1 MKFKKSLLLL
11 LILTFALGTA
21 LAACGGGNGNNN
33 GAEEAPPADTD
44 GDTTAPEAPAEDEI
58 AQGGTVQISM
68 FSAPAGVFNPVL
80 YNDSYEANVTEF
92 IFEGLVGLDTTLTWE
107 PNLAKDWSYEN
118 DNKTLVMELRDD
130 VYWHD
135 GEKFTAEDVK
145 FTYETIAHP
154 DYTGVREVFVANLVG
169 REEFKANPDD
179 LKGVEVTGDYQVK
192 FHFNEPNLLALRDA
206 SFDIIPKHIYE
217 NVAIATMAEAPET
230 LEYDQL
236 IGTGPFKAS
245 DWLAGEYY
253 SLERNEAY
261 WDGAPHLDGVVWR
274 IVNQDVAPGLL
285 ANGDIDIIMTPTGV
299 RASDYDY
306 VSAIPGIAIHEAPTF
321 GYQYLGFKLHHRTPE
336 DVAGSVRNPEN
347 WIVNG
352 KLQSVEL
359 RQAIMYA
366 IDRQGI
372 VDGFLEG
379 HGTVM
384 NAPFPPASWAFNA
397 EAVNEYAW
405 NQAKANELL
414 DAAGFLDVTG
424 DGFREDQNE
433 NELTLRLDYPTGNQ
447 VRELSAPVIKE
458 QLEEV
463 GLRVD
468 LRSPRDAGTH
478 FGAIADDEEGMDMY
492 LAGWGLATADP
503 DPKGIWDITAAYN
516 YNRWND
522 QKSQDLLDAAVKF
535 PEAFDQEYR
544 KDVYNEWAGHINNEL
559 PSAFLYAANDI
570 YAYNTRIQNV
580 IEGPTTITRHIHK
593 WYISE

>member
-1 MKFKKSLLLL
+1 MNFKKSILLLL
-11 LILTFALGTA
+11 VLTLALGTA
-21 LAACGGGNGNNN
+21 LAACGGGND
-33 GAEEAPPADTD
+33 AVETPPTT
-44 GDTTAPEAPAEDEI
+44 GDTTTPAPVETPTDEI
-58 AQGGTVQISM
+58 PQGGTVQLSM
-68 FSAPAGVFNPVL
+68 FSAPAGIFNPVL
-80 YNDSYEANVTEF
+80 YSDSYEANAIGF
-92 IFEGLVGLDTTLTWE
+92 IYEGLVQLDNTLTWE
-107 PNLAKDWSYEN
+107 PALAKDWSYEN

-145 FTYETIAHP
+145 FTYEVIAHP
-154 DYTGVREVFVANLVG
+154 DYTGVREVFVASLVG
-169 REEFKANPDD
+169 REDFKANPTD

-206 SFDIIPKHIYE
+206 SYMIIPKHIYKD
-217 NVAIATMAEAPET
+217 VAVATMAEAPES
-230 LEYDQL
+230 LEFDQ
-236 IGTGPFKAS
+236 IVGTGPFKAS

-253 SLERNEAY
+253 SLVRNEAY
-261 WDGAPHLDGVVWR
+261 WDGAPNLDGVVWR

-306 VSAIPGIAIHEAPTF
+306 VSSIPGVTIHEAPAF
-321 GYQYLGFKLHHRTPE
+321 AYQYLGFKLHHRTAA
-336 DVAGSVRNPEN
+336 DVAENLRNPEN
-347 WIVNG
+347 WIVNE

-397 EAVNEYAW
+397 DAINEYAHSPET
-405 NQAKANELL
+405 ANELL
-414 DAAGFLDVTG
+414 DTAGFKDVDG
-424 DGFREDQNE
+424 DGFREDQNGK
-433 NELTLRLDYPTGNQ
+433 ELTLRMDYPTGNKT
-447 VRELSAPVIKE
+447 RELSAPVIKE
-458 QLEEV
+458 QLEAV
-463 GLRVD
+463 GLRID

-503 DPKGIWDITAAYN
+503 DPKGIWDITASFN

-535 PEAFDQEYR
+535 PDAFDQEYR
-544 KDVYNEWAGHINNEL
+544 KDIYNQWAAHINHEL
-559 PSAFLYAANDI
+559 PSAFLYTANEI
-570 YAYNTRIQNV
+570 WAYNTRIQNV
-580 IEGPTTITRHIHK
+580 IEGPTGITRHIHK
-593 WYISE
+593 WYIAE